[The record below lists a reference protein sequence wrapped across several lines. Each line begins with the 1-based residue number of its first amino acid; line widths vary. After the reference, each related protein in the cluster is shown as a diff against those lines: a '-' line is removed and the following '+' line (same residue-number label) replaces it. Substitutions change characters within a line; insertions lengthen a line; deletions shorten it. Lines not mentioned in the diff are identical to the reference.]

1 MSENIISSIAISDID
16 MDKCYFNPGCAMTTH
31 DVENEQL
38 IYKLLNENFGTVKMH
53 NRCCRHQPN
62 LPEGSVIINNCAGC
76 DRRFRSIY
84 EGIDT
89 ISLWE
94 IIDSIDN
101 LDLPNHKG
109 LKVSVQD
116 PCSYRPKPQVHQSVR
131 SLLKKMNIEVEEAL
145 CHGTSSVCCGD
156 NFYPKLSIEE
166 VNELQKKRASEMPCE
181 NVVVYCVSCLK
192 SMTIGEKQGL
202 HLMDLI
208 LNKNSFAGETDLSSY
223 HANLK
228 EYIEESAK
236 F

>member
-38 IYKLLNENFGTVKMH
+38 IYKILNENFGTVKMH

-94 IIDSIDN
+94 ILDSIDN
-101 LDLPNHKG
+101 LELPNHKG

-131 SLLKKMNIEVEEAL
+131 SLLKKMNIEVEEAV

>member
-16 MDKCYFNPGCAMTTH
+16 MNKCYFNPGCAMTTH

-38 IYKLLNENFGTVKMH
+38 IYKILNENFGTVKMH

-94 IIDSIDN
+94 ILDSIDN

-131 SLLKKMNIEVEEAL
+131 SLLKKMNIEVEEAV

>member
-38 IYKLLNENFGTVKMH
+38 IYKILNENFGTVKMH

-131 SLLKKMNIEVEEAL
+131 SLLKKMNIEVEEAV